1 MIYKYSG
8 CGDLVS
14 VAIPSTIM
22 NIGANAFDWCN
33 ALITVYIYKTE
44 PIRITSTVFPK
55 RANATLYVPAGC
67 KEAYE
72 AANVW
77 KDFKEIIEME
87 PEPEADT
94 DISQMDNAIYMEP
107 TAGLVGTTIDLS
119 VKLKNSLTPVGCSF
133 MLTLPEGLRL
143 LKDED
148 GDVIYTLGSR
158 AKKMSLTM
166 KDWDNGSYDFALTPS
181 SGTATITG
189 SDDVVVT
196 FKVQIPDEMT
206 AGDYKLRL
214 TKCLIQSKA
223 DGVTKDY
230 PQSDVVTTLTV
241 EDYVMGDVNGDRNVT
256 PSDAIMTLYHYF
268 NVEQSG
274 FNVKAADVNDDG
286 NVTPA
291 DAIEILYMYFGAGS
305 QAGVKAAEQTQEPQ

>member
-1 MIYKYSG
+1 
-8 CGDLVS
+8 
-14 VAIPSTIM
+14 
-22 NIGANAFDWCN
+22 
-33 ALITVYIYKTE
+33 
-44 PIRITSTVFPK
+44 
-55 RANATLYVPAGC
+55 
-67 KEAYE
+67 
-72 AANVW
+72 
-77 KDFKEIIEME
+77 
-87 PEPEADT
+87 
-94 DISQMDNAIYMEP
+94 MDNAIYMEP
-107 TAGLVGTTIDLS
+107 TTGLVGTTIDLS
-119 VKLKNSLTPVGCSF
+119 VKLKNELTPVGCSF

-143 LKDED
+143 TKDED
-148 GDVIYTLGSR
+148 GDVIYMLGSR

-223 DGVTKDY
+223 DGVTKDF
-230 PQSDVVTTLTV
+230 PLSDVVTTLTV
-241 EDYVMGDVNGDRNVT
+241 EDYVMGDVNGDRSVT

-274 FNVKAADVNDDG
+274 FNIKAADVNGDG

-291 DAIEILYMYFGAGS
+291 DAIEILYMYFGTGS
-305 QAGVKAAEQTQEPQ
+305 QANVKAAQQTQEPQ